1 MDLTIIEPLSL
12 ITSQILAEDTA
23 KGGFLSEK
31 SGGFLLLPTLQKNIP
46 FYYPKLLHP
55 VHSIEKIIIKFDTFI
70 VTFISIVFF
79 FQLESIKFYYY
90 IVNAMYW
97 M

>member
-1 MDLTIIEPLSL
+1 MGPN
-12 ITSQILAEDTA
+12 ITDTT

-55 VHSIEKIIIKFDTFI
+55 VHSIDKIREKINNF
-70 VTFISIVFF
+70 
-79 FQLESIKFYYY
+79 
-90 IVNAMYW
+90 
-97 M
+97 